1 MQRIQHTGAAMAARL
16 QEAKLTGFPACS
28 SRPEARVRAYQEAFE
43 ENRHRVYSLA
53 FWMTDNE
60 LVAEELTVNTFCRAF
75 ALSPDPDA
83 ESVDRALVAELRELM
98 PLGSLTLQCAACSQV
113 VGLRRNRSA
122 WNWSAPWSSCRPRN
136 GWSSLHDVQ
145 RYQHARISRILG
157 LSHQESAHGLH
168 QARLRMREILAAMA

>member
-1 MQRIQHTGAAMAARL
+1 MAARI

-28 SRPEARVRAYQEAFE
+28 SRPEPRVRAYQEAFE

-60 LVAEELTVNTFCRAF
+60 LAAEELTVNTFCRAF

-113 VGLRRNRSA
+113 VGLRRNTKRVELERA
-122 WNWSAPWSSCRPRN
+122 VVQLPATERMVF
-136 GWSSLHDVQ
+136 LFHDVE
-145 RYQHARISRILG
+145 RYEHARISRILG
-157 LSHQESAHGLH
+157 LSEQESAYGLH
-168 QARLRMREILAAMA
+168 QARLRVREILAAMA